1 MNISDPV
8 SDLLARL
15 RNALSARHE
24 KADIPSSRF
33 KVELARILKDEGYIK
48 NFKVMDD
55 RGGSLL
61 RLYLKYDDTGNPV
74 IHGLARSSK
83 PGRRL
88 YAGKNELPEVLGGL
102 GVAIVSTS
110 QGLLTGHAAL
120 FRVVA
125 GEETLRG
132 GHNGD
137 AEAAE
142 NLGKLVFAGIEAPTR
157 LARAREA
164 VDDGIPGVVVLE
176 VQAQQAASPVVHH
189 LEVLDIALVL
199 EDASE
204 LDLEARRRN
213 VGLLVPGRQRVPEAR
228 EEIGDGIA
236 DVHRPLLTTTPSS
249 PRARSPR
256 ARGSGSKC
264 GTSRTC
270 GETPADARSA
280 CNGFA
285 CGSRISVSNSP

>member
-110 QGLLTGHAAL
+110 QGLLTGHDAKE
-120 FRVVA
+120 RGVGGEVVC
-125 GEETLRG
+125 T
-132 GHNGD
+132 
-137 AEAAE
+137 
-142 NLGKLVFAGIEAPTR
+142 VW
-157 LARAREA
+157 
-164 VDDGIPGVVVLE
+164 
-176 VQAQQAASPVVHH
+176 
-189 LEVLDIALVL
+189 
-199 EDASE
+199 
-204 LDLEARRRN
+204 
-213 VGLLVPGRQRVPEAR
+213 
-228 EEIGDGIA
+228 
-236 DVHRPLLTTTPSS
+236 
-249 PRARSPR
+249 
-256 ARGSGSKC
+256 
-264 GTSRTC
+264 
-270 GETPADARSA
+270 
-280 CNGFA
+280 
-285 CGSRISVSNSP
+285 

>member
-110 QGLLTGHAAL
+110 QGLLTGNDAKK
-120 FRVVA
+120 RGVGGEVVC
-125 GEETLRG
+125 T
-132 GHNGD
+132 
-137 AEAAE
+137 
-142 NLGKLVFAGIEAPTR
+142 VW
-157 LARAREA
+157 
-164 VDDGIPGVVVLE
+164 
-176 VQAQQAASPVVHH
+176 
-189 LEVLDIALVL
+189 
-199 EDASE
+199 
-204 LDLEARRRN
+204 
-213 VGLLVPGRQRVPEAR
+213 
-228 EEIGDGIA
+228 
-236 DVHRPLLTTTPSS
+236 
-249 PRARSPR
+249 
-256 ARGSGSKC
+256 
-264 GTSRTC
+264 
-270 GETPADARSA
+270 
-280 CNGFA
+280 
-285 CGSRISVSNSP
+285 

>member
-24 KADIPSSRF
+24 KADVPSSRF

-88 YAGKNELPEVLGGL
+88 YAGKDELPEVLGGL

-110 QGLLTGHAAL
+110 QGLLSGHDAKK
-120 FRVVA
+120 RGVGGEVVC
-125 GEETLRG
+125 T
-132 GHNGD
+132 
-137 AEAAE
+137 
-142 NLGKLVFAGIEAPTR
+142 VW
-157 LARAREA
+157 
-164 VDDGIPGVVVLE
+164 
-176 VQAQQAASPVVHH
+176 
-189 LEVLDIALVL
+189 
-199 EDASE
+199 
-204 LDLEARRRN
+204 
-213 VGLLVPGRQRVPEAR
+213 
-228 EEIGDGIA
+228 
-236 DVHRPLLTTTPSS
+236 
-249 PRARSPR
+249 
-256 ARGSGSKC
+256 
-264 GTSRTC
+264 
-270 GETPADARSA
+270 
-280 CNGFA
+280 
-285 CGSRISVSNSP
+285 

>member
-110 QGLLTGHAAL
+110 QGLLTGHDAKK
-120 FRVVA
+120 RGVGGEVVC
-125 GEETLRG
+125 T
-132 GHNGD
+132 
-137 AEAAE
+137 
-142 NLGKLVFAGIEAPTR
+142 VW
-157 LARAREA
+157 
-164 VDDGIPGVVVLE
+164 
-176 VQAQQAASPVVHH
+176 
-189 LEVLDIALVL
+189 
-199 EDASE
+199 
-204 LDLEARRRN
+204 
-213 VGLLVPGRQRVPEAR
+213 
-228 EEIGDGIA
+228 
-236 DVHRPLLTTTPSS
+236 
-249 PRARSPR
+249 
-256 ARGSGSKC
+256 
-264 GTSRTC
+264 
-270 GETPADARSA
+270 
-280 CNGFA
+280 
-285 CGSRISVSNSP
+285 

>member
-61 RLYLKYDDTGNPV
+61 RLYLKYDDTGYPV

-110 QGLLTGHAAL
+110 QGLLTGHDAKK
-120 FRVVA
+120 RGVGGEVVC
-125 GEETLRG
+125 T
-132 GHNGD
+132 
-137 AEAAE
+137 
-142 NLGKLVFAGIEAPTR
+142 VW
-157 LARAREA
+157 
-164 VDDGIPGVVVLE
+164 
-176 VQAQQAASPVVHH
+176 
-189 LEVLDIALVL
+189 
-199 EDASE
+199 
-204 LDLEARRRN
+204 
-213 VGLLVPGRQRVPEAR
+213 
-228 EEIGDGIA
+228 
-236 DVHRPLLTTTPSS
+236 
-249 PRARSPR
+249 
-256 ARGSGSKC
+256 
-264 GTSRTC
+264 
-270 GETPADARSA
+270 
-280 CNGFA
+280 
-285 CGSRISVSNSP
+285 

>member
-8 SDLLARL
+8 SDLLARV

-110 QGLLTGHAAL
+110 QGLLPGHDAKK
-120 FRVVA
+120 RGVGGEVVC
-125 GEETLRG
+125 T
-132 GHNGD
+132 
-137 AEAAE
+137 
-142 NLGKLVFAGIEAPTR
+142 VW
-157 LARAREA
+157 
-164 VDDGIPGVVVLE
+164 
-176 VQAQQAASPVVHH
+176 
-189 LEVLDIALVL
+189 
-199 EDASE
+199 
-204 LDLEARRRN
+204 
-213 VGLLVPGRQRVPEAR
+213 
-228 EEIGDGIA
+228 
-236 DVHRPLLTTTPSS
+236 
-249 PRARSPR
+249 
-256 ARGSGSKC
+256 
-264 GTSRTC
+264 
-270 GETPADARSA
+270 
-280 CNGFA
+280 
-285 CGSRISVSNSP
+285 

>member
-110 QGLLTGHAAL
+110 QGLLTGHDAKK
-120 FRVVA
+120 
-125 GEETLRG
+125 RG
-132 GHNGD
+132 VGG
-137 AEAAE
+137 
-142 NLGKLVFAGIEAPTR
+142 
-157 LARAREA
+157 EA
-164 VDDGIPGVVVLE
+164 VCTVW
-176 VQAQQAASPVVHH
+176 
-189 LEVLDIALVL
+189 
-199 EDASE
+199 
-204 LDLEARRRN
+204 
-213 VGLLVPGRQRVPEAR
+213 
-228 EEIGDGIA
+228 
-236 DVHRPLLTTTPSS
+236 
-249 PRARSPR
+249 
-256 ARGSGSKC
+256 
-264 GTSRTC
+264 
-270 GETPADARSA
+270 
-280 CNGFA
+280 
-285 CGSRISVSNSP
+285 

>member
-110 QGLLTGHAAL
+110 QGLLTGHAAKK
-120 FRVVA
+120 RGVGGEVVC
-125 GEETLRG
+125 T
-132 GHNGD
+132 
-137 AEAAE
+137 
-142 NLGKLVFAGIEAPTR
+142 VW
-157 LARAREA
+157 
-164 VDDGIPGVVVLE
+164 
-176 VQAQQAASPVVHH
+176 
-189 LEVLDIALVL
+189 
-199 EDASE
+199 
-204 LDLEARRRN
+204 
-213 VGLLVPGRQRVPEAR
+213 
-228 EEIGDGIA
+228 
-236 DVHRPLLTTTPSS
+236 
-249 PRARSPR
+249 
-256 ARGSGSKC
+256 
-264 GTSRTC
+264 
-270 GETPADARSA
+270 
-280 CNGFA
+280 
-285 CGSRISVSNSP
+285 